1 MSGVG
6 GGGKPARIKFVV
18 TVSIALL
25 CFSLF
30 KREQKERDRRTLN
43 IVRNDSEKG
52 PKVKKKEQKE
62 QRNLRR
68 EVYLLYDYITRHM

>member
-1 MSGVG
+1 MSGV